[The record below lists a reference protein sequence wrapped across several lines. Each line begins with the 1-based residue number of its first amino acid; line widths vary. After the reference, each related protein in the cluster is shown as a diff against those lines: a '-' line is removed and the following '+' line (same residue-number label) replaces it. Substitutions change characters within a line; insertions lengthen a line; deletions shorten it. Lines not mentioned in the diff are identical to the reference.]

1 MAAAE
6 RYGRSMA
13 RLLLFNKPFGVLSQ
27 FTDRGSPTVRSTLS
41 DFIAV
46 KGVYPAGRLDR
57 DSEGLLLYYRAPPRT
72 QWEINGLLT
81 QTVELFSRL
90 FHRRRH
96 EWELRP
102 REEPLPAG
110 TRLTQQQLKAG
121 CDQYLTAVN
130 FTEQTF
136 SGGHGT
142 IGMVRV
148 IASDSFKREY
158 MRLSEF

>member
-1 MAAAE
+1 MVGYATDSK
-6 RYGRSMA
+6 GNL
-13 RLLLFNKPFGVLSQ
+13 RLLHFRVPQRSDPLYPVLPL
-27 FTDRGSPTVRSTLS
+27 GAP
-41 DFIAV
+41 
-46 KGVYPAGRLDR
+46 Y

-81 QTVELFSRL
+81 QTVELYSRL
-90 FHRRRH
+90 FHRKRH

-121 CDQYLTAVN
+121 CDQYLTVVN